1 MFGISGVELLIIL
14 IFGFIIFGPDKLPQV
29 AKTIG
34 RAIAKFREVQQ
45 EAKENINLK
54 SFVDPD
60 SDEPLKDPIEAL
72 LKVKDKATTSFS
84 ELSEDASEL
93 KQAAG
98 ESFLEKKR
106 KYDEAR
112 LARENEKRF
121 SESENEKEKEG
132 E

>member
-14 IFGFIIFGPDKLPQV
+14 IFGFIIFGPEKLPQV

-60 SDEPLKDPIEAL
+60 SDEPLKDPIEAIS
-72 LKVKDKATTSFS
+72 KVKDKATASFS
-84 ELSEDASEL
+84 ELSEDASTL
-93 KQAAG
+93 KEAAG
-98 ESFLEKKR
+98 ESLAEKR
-106 KYDEAR
+106 KRYDEAR
-112 LARENEKRF
+112 AAKNASKCEPEIKNSEKGD
-121 SESENEKEKEG
+121 E
-132 E
+132 